1 MPAHFP
7 AGIPHCANSQPPPA
21 WAGRQMR
28 PLRVHETEWRGAT
41 KGVDESQFF
50 KNYRNQSKAE

>member
-1 MPAHFP
+1 MPARFP

-21 WAGRQMR
+21 CAGRRMPPMR
-28 PLRVHETEWRGAT
+28 VQETEWRGAT

>member
-1 MPAHFP
+1 
-7 AGIPHCANSQPPPA
+7 
-21 WAGRQMR
+21 MR